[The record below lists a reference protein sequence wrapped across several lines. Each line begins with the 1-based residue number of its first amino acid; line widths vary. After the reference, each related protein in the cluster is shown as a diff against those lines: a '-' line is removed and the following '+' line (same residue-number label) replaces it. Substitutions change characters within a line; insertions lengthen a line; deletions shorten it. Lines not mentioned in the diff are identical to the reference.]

1 LNHTIV
7 AYGALIMLV
16 RPLSMMVSLLLAAA
30 GDVSFGSGKGL
41 FPVQ

>member
-1 LNHTIV
+1 
-7 AYGALIMLV
+7 MLV

>member
-1 LNHTIV
+1 
-7 AYGALIMLV
+7 MLV
-16 RPLSMMVSLLLAAA
+16 RPLLMMAALLLAAA